1 VLVSGGLTVEGGPR
15 GGRPAGRATAQ
26 RGHCRLFGWTP
37 SVATPRVRRLRPREQ
52 VVVVVSELICRHTHH
67 TNSLTPHAILP
78 TSKLRSSTTYP
89 SLLSAHL
96 LQPILYC
103 YLLICRN
110 TVGWWPPENWEK
122 LPHEA
127 RGWRSQGSN
136 PRPQERDVNER

>member
-1 VLVSGGLTVEGGPR
+1 MADLLHGPNRWGAPISGLTGPNNCARECGFDGGWGPR

-26 RGHCRLFGWTP
+26 RGHCRLFGWTS
-37 SVATPRVRRLRPREQ
+37 SVATPRVRRLHPREQ
-52 VVVVVSELICRHTHH
+52 VVVAVSELICRHTHH
-67 TNSLTPHAILP
+67 THSLTPHAILP

-110 TVGWWPPENWEK
+110 TVG
-122 LPHEA
+122 
-127 RGWRSQGSN
+127 
-136 PRPQERDVNER
+136 